1 MSTVQDEIGS
11 LYTELPYNGLATSSE
26 IILNQL
32 KDLDID
38 IDGIEP
44 DGDDSHTDKMA
55 TLTEEESALFD
66 PRRPNEQSDAIRSLM
81 AQASVPIDKYAEDDP
96 IKALYGGTTSTKKPT
111 AAPGK
116 IYDGP
121 KDQGNSFGD
130 VLTSYGL
137 PTTFGQLLSDA
148 EEAFSGIMYD
158 LNHIGENSLSVYE
171 IFAKNNRL
179 RGLGAI
185 FIIIALAG
193 ILLNNLL
200 IRR

>member
-38 IDGIEP
+38 IDGFEP
-44 DGDDSHTDKMA
+44 DGDDSHTDKLA

-66 PRRPNEQSDAIRSLM
+66 PRRPNEQRDAIRSLM

-116 IYDGP
+116 LYDGP